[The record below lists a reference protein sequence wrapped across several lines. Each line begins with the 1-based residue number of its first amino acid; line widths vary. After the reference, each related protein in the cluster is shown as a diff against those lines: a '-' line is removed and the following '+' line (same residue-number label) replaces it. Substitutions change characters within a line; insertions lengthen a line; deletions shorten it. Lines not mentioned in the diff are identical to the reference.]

1 MKKIIFCLMVVGASL
16 TFQSNATTITTTE
29 PISKSITEEE
39 ASILV
44 LRLDEINTID
54 KSSMSS
60 AEKKELRTE
69 VKSIEKQLRTS
80 NGGIYL
86 SGGAIIIIVILIII
100 LF

>member
-1 MKKIIFCLMVVGASL
+1 MVVGASL

-39 ASILV
+39 ARILV

-54 KSSMSS
+54 KSSMSR

-86 SGGAIIIIVILIII
+86 SGGAIIIIII
-100 LF
+100 LLR

>member
-1 MKKIIFCLMVVGASL
+1 MVAGASL
-16 TFQSNATTITTTE
+16 TFPSNAATITTSE

-39 ASILV
+39 ANTLV

-54 KSSMSS
+54 KSSMSH
-60 AEKKELRTE
+60 ADKKELRSE

-86 SGGAIIIIVILIII
+86 SGGAIIIIIILIII

>member
-1 MKKIIFCLMVVGASL
+1 MVVGASL